1 MNRRSIRHL
10 SRHLAAG
17 VAVIGILSVA
27 PALHEAQA
35 QSGRTVRAIVPTP
48 PAGVNDLLARL
59 MADYLGKTH
68 GLSMVVENRAG
79 AAEVIGTEAVARAE
93 PDGNTLLFGSSQ
105 VVINP
110 QLRKVNY
117 HPLESFEPV
126 CLLVVAPLVISV
138 QSSSPYR
145 TLNDLLDAARAKP
158 GSITMGSLGPGT
170 PFDIGLAALKQTAKA
185 DITFVPF
192 NGNGPSINA
201 LLGGHVTSTFNSYSS
216 VNSQLKAGTLRALA
230 VASKTRIPPLPDV
243 PTVAESGFKD
253 YEVEPWFGVYAPAKT
268 PKEIV
273 TQFADLLSAALKAP
287 EVKAKLAV
295 QELYPMGLC
304 GADFAAFL
312 RKQQE
317 DYGRAIREANF
328 KLE

>member
-1 MNRRSIRHL
+1 MKTFRRKFL
-10 SRHLAAG
+10 QFAAG
-17 VAVIGILSVA
+17 AAVFAILSVT
-27 PALHEAQA
+27 PSLHEAKA
-35 QSGRTVRAIVPTP
+35 QSGRTIRAIVPTP
-48 PAGVNDLLARL
+48 PAGVNDLMARL
-59 MADYLGKTH
+59 MADYLGKAH

-79 AAEVIGTEAVARAE
+79 AAESLGTEAVARAA
-93 PDGNTLLFGSSQ
+93 PDGNTLLFGSTQ

-110 QLRKVNY
+110 LLRKVNY
-117 HPLESFEPV
+117 SLESFEPI
-126 CLLVVAPLVISV
+126 CLMVQAPLVYSV
-138 QSSSPYR
+138 QAASPLR

-158 GSITMGSLGPGT
+158 GSVTMGSLGPGT
-170 PFDIGLAALKQTAKA
+170 PFDIGLALLKNATKV

-216 VNSQLKAGTLRALA
+216 ASGQIKGGLLRPLA
-230 VASKTRIPPLPDV
+230 VSIKTRIPALPDV
-243 PTVAESGFKD
+243 PTVIETGVKD
-253 YEVEPWFGVYAPAKT
+253 YDVAPWFGIYAPAKT

-273 TQFADLLSAALKAP
+273 TQYADWFSAALKAP
-287 EVKAKLAV
+287 EVKEKLAA

-312 RKQQE
+312 RKQNE
-317 DYGRAIREANF
+317 EYSRVIKEANF

>member
-1 MNRRSIRHL
+1 MKCL
-10 SRHLAAG
+10 SRPFRYLAGGA
-17 VAVIGILSVA
+17 AVLGILSVSS
-27 PALHEAQA
+27 ALHQAQA
-35 QSGRTVRAIVPTP
+35 QSGRTIRAIVPTP
-48 PAGVNDLLARL
+48 PAGVNDLMARL

-79 AAEVIGTEAVARAE
+79 AAEVIGTEAVARAA
-93 PDGNTLLFGSSQ
+93 PDGNTLLFGSAQ

-126 CLLVVAPLVISV
+126 CLMVVAPTVYSV
-138 QSSSPYR
+138 NVSSSYH
-145 TLNDLLDAARAKP
+145 TLNDLLNAARASP
-158 GSITMGSLGPGT
+158 GRVTMGSLGPGT
-170 PFDIGLAALKQTAKA
+170 PFDIGLALLKQLAKA

-201 LLGGHVTSTFNSYSS
+201 LLGGHVDSTFNSYSS
-216 VNSQLKAGTLRALA
+216 VSSQLKAGTLRPLA
-230 VASKTRIPPLPDV
+230 VAHRTRIEPLPQV
-243 PTVAESGFKD
+243 PTVAESGFQD
-253 YEVEPWFGVYAPAKT
+253 YEVTPWFGVYAPAKT
-268 PKEIV
+268 PKEAV
-273 TQFADLLSAALKAP
+273 TQFADWLSAALKAP
-287 EVKAKLAV
+287 EIKEKLAV

-304 GADFAAFL
+304 GADFTAFL

-317 DYGRAIREANF
+317 DYGRAIKATNF

>member
-1 MNRRSIRHL
+1 MKCLRHSFRRL
-10 SRHLAAG
+10 TAAAS
-17 VAVIGILSVA
+17 VLGILSVA

-59 MADYLGKTH
+59 MSDHLGKTH

-79 AAEVIGTEAVARAE
+79 AAEVIGTEAVARAA

-110 QLRKVNY
+110 QVRKVNY

-126 CLLVVAPLVISV
+126 CLLVEAPLVISV

-170 PFDIGLAALKQTAKA
+170 PFDIGLAMLKNAAKV

-201 LLGGHVTSTFNSYSS
+201 LLGGHVTSTYNSYSS
-216 VNSQLKAGTLRALA
+216 VNGQLKAGLLRPLA
-230 VASKTRIPPLPDV
+230 VSSKTRIPPLPDV

-253 YEVEPWFGVYAPAKT
+253 YEVAPWFGVYAPAKT

-273 TQFADLLSAALKAP
+273 TQFADWLSAALKAP
-287 EVKAKLAV
+287 EVKEKLAV
-295 QELYPMGLC
+295 QELYPLGLC

-312 RKQQE
+312 RKQQD
-317 DYGRAIREANF
+317 DYGRAIQETKF

>member
-1 MNRRSIRHL
+1 MKCL
-10 SRHLAAG
+10 SRPARYLAGGA
-17 VAVIGILSVA
+17 AVLGILLIS
-27 PALHEAQA
+27 PALDQARA
-35 QSGRTVRAIVPTP
+35 QSGRTIRAIVPTP
-48 PAGVNDLLARL
+48 PAGVNDLMARL

-79 AAEVIGTEAVARAE
+79 AAEVIGTEAVARAA
-93 PDGNTLLFGSSQ
+93 PDGNTLLFGSAQ

-126 CLLVVAPLVISV
+126 CLMVVAPTVYSV
-138 QSSSPYR
+138 NVSSSYH
-145 TLNDLLDAARAKP
+145 TLNDLLNAARTSP
-158 GSITMGSLGPGT
+158 GRVTMGSLGPGT
-170 PFDIGLAALKQTAKA
+170 PFDIGLALLKQLAKA

-201 LLGGHVTSTFNSYSS
+201 LLGGHVDSTFNSYSS
-216 VNSQLKAGTLRALA
+216 VSSQLKAGTLRPLA
-230 VASKTRIPPLPDV
+230 VAHRTRI
-243 PTVAESGFKD
+243 EQ
-253 YEVEPWFGVYAPAKT
+253 T
-268 PKEIV
+268 PKEAV
-273 TQFADLLSAALKAP
+273 TQFADWLSAALKAP
-287 EVKAKLAV
+287 EIKEKLAM

-304 GADFAAFL
+304 GADFTAFL

-317 DYGRAIREANF
+317 DYGRAIKATNF

>member
-1 MNRRSIRHL
+1 MKL
-10 SRHLAAG
+10 LY
-17 VAVIGILSVA
+17 AVFAILLT
-27 PALHEAQA
+27 ALGGHDAQA
-35 QSGRTVRAIVPTP
+35 QSGKTIRAIVPTP
-48 PAGVNDLLARL
+48 PAGVNDLMARL
-59 MADYLGKTH
+59 MMDYVGKAH
-68 GLSMVVENRAG
+68 GVTYVVENRAG
-79 AAEVIGTEAVARAE
+79 AAEVIGTEAVARAA
-93 PDGNTLLFGSSQ
+93 PDGGTLLFGSSQ

-117 HPLESFEPV
+117 HPLDSFEPV

-138 QSSSPYR
+138 QASSPYR
-145 TLNDLLDAARAKP
+145 TLKDLLDAARAKP

-170 PFDIGLAALKQTAKA
+170 PFDIGLAMLKNATKV

-216 VNSQLKAGTLRALA
+216 VSSQLKAGTLRALA

-243 PTVAESGFKD
+243 PTVQESGVKD

-273 TQFADLLSAALKAP
+273 SQCAGWFSAALKAP
-287 EVKAKLAV
+287 EVKSKLAV
-295 QELYPMGLC
+295 QELYPAGTC
-304 GADFAAFL
+304 GAEFGAFL
-312 RKQQE
+312 RQQSD
-317 DYGRAIREANF
+317 DYGRIVREVNF